1 MSFWLHRLIV
11 TTTHKLAQ
19 ANSDAVLIS
28 DCICNAWNRSK
39 VLHHVP
45 LLISLS
51 GRSQHVIG
59 MRCANDEWGNII
71 DTVNHQC
78 ELNCCC
84 AFSMCEKRGSDKK
97 RERRVRLQDCNIAQ
111 GKAAAATVAAKPADS
126 RSSMKWSHL
135 EGEMER
141 EMGCREKRVVGGDEW
156 VDGRIRGIACQAFWT
171 RILSYTA
178 PTRCPSHMH
187 TYVHVCPHT
196 FASVCVHAL
205 AIFDQKK

>member
-11 TTTHKLAQ
+11 TATHKLAQ
-19 ANSDAVLIS
+19 AHSDAVLTS

-39 VLHHVP
+39 VLHHVS

-59 MRCANDEWGNII
+59 MWCANDEWRNII

-84 AFSMCEKRGSDKK
+84 AFRMCEKRGSDKERE

-111 GKAAAATVAAKPADS
+111 GKAAAVAAKPADS

-135 EGEMER
+135 EGGDGLQGEEGGGR
-141 EMGCREKRVVGGDEW
+141 RWMGGWKD
-156 VDGRIRGIACQAFWT
+156 
-171 RILSYTA
+171 
-178 PTRCPSHMH
+178 
-187 TYVHVCPHT
+187 
-196 FASVCVHAL
+196 
-205 AIFDQKK
+205 